1 MNVHLIDGTYELFRY
16 FFAVPPAA
24 DVTGQEVGAVR
35 GVVAS
40 VLSMI
45 EQGATHIG
53 VATDHVVE
61 SFRNDLYPGYK
72 TSEGVPPELLAQFP
86 ILEELLDAMGVM
98 VWPMV
103 PFEADDALASA
114 AAKAALDHRVKQVLI
129 CTPDKDL
136 SQCVAGTRVVQLDRR
151 RDILRDEAG
160 VVAKFGVKPQ
170 SIPDYLALV
179 GDSAD
184 GYPGLP
190 GWGAKAAAV
199 TLSQYPHFEDIP
211 KDWREWHPSIRRA
224 STLSTVLFNGWNDAL
239 LFRTLATLRRD
250 VPVFD
255 SVEDLRWKGPRAN
268 FEEYCRRLKAVE
280 LAGRVHRAAVQIKN
294 HTADRRG

>member
-1 MNVHLIDGTYELFRY
+1 MDVHLIDGTYELFRHY
-16 FFAVPPAA
+16 FAVPQAA
-24 DVTGQEVGAVR
+24 SVDGQEIGAVR
-35 GVVAS
+35 GVVTS
-40 VLSMI
+40 VLMMI
-45 EQGATHIG
+45 ERGATHIG

-72 TSEGVPPELLAQFP
+72 TSEGVPPELLSQFP
-86 ILEELLDAMGVM
+86 VLEEALAAMGVV

-103 PFEADDALASA
+103 YYEADDALASA
-114 AAKAALDHRVKQVLI
+114 AVQAAKDERVGQVLI

-136 SQCVAGTRVVQLDRR
+136 SQCVVGTRVVQLDRR
-151 RDILRDEAG
+151 RDLLRDEAG

-170 SIPDYLALV
+170 SIPDYLAVV

-190 GWGAKAAAV
+190 GWGAKAAALA
-199 TLSQYPHFEDIP
+199 LSQYPHLEAIP

-224 STLSTVLFNGWNDAL
+224 RLLSESLFNAWDDAL
-239 LFRTLATLRRD
+239 LFRTLATLRLD

-255 SVEDLRWKGPRAN
+255 AVEDLRWRGPRPN
-268 FEEYCRRLKAVE
+268 FEEHCRQMKSPDL
-280 LAGRVHRAAVQIKN
+280 LSRVTAAESRSQNVHI
-294 HTADRRG
+294 